1 MTRLLVWLPLALV
14 CAAAALAFDTRT
26 GRYLPAVGEIAIA
39 FTPGDEADDLV
50 TGAIANARK
59 QILVQAFSFTH
70 RDIANALIRAQRR
83 GVEVVVIAD
92 PEQADRIETS
102 VVSDL
107 AAARIPVLMD
117 HEHVSAHNKIMVIDS
132 AQPSCAVVTGS
143 YNFTHAAQFK
153 NVENLLVLRGNPPVC
168 AAYESNWKRHRAHS
182 TTYERNRTFGTRQ
195 PRF

>member
-1 MTRLLVWLPLALV
+1 MTRLLVWLPLALA
-14 CAAAALAFDTRT
+14 CAAAALALDTRT

-59 QILVQAFSFTH
+59 QVLVQAFSFTH

-102 VVSDL
+102 V
-107 AAARIPVLMD
+107 
-117 HEHVSAHNKIMVIDS
+117 
-132 AQPSCAVVTGS
+132 
-143 YNFTHAAQFK
+143 
-153 NVENLLVLRGNPPVC
+153 
-168 AAYESNWKRHRAHS
+168 
-182 TTYERNRTFGTRQ
+182 
-195 PRF
+195 